1 MSKGIDW
8 LLVWHQVMELCKQ
21 STVTHADV
29 GATDEVTIKLKED
42 RGVVMIAFSTEI
54 RLCA

>member
-42 RGVVMIAFSTEI
+42 RGVVMIAF
-54 RLCA
+54 RRR